1 MHKRENENGCIS
13 DVVLVLRY
21 ESVTDRETN
30 YAWVLENIKLKWIL
44 ESRVRAKA
52 ALCNFG
58 RMWRG
63 ERGME
68 NWVMHVGLSE
78 KRRTFPLLSVTVPNV
93 RFSVTVIRSSLSS
106 LSL

>member
-30 YAWVLENIKLKWIL
+30 YARVLENIKLKWIL

-52 ALCNFG
+52 ALGNFG

-78 KRRTFPLLSVTVPNV
+78 KRRY
-93 RFSVTVIRSSLSS
+93 FSPVISYGSHNLFRKMYVSP
-106 LSL
+106 